1 MHLFLPS
8 LACKGVVGQRV
19 GTRGAVAGQFGD
31 EIMCCNQLPGDSWR
45 WRHDEVKLC
54 IMGMCNDS

>member
-19 GTRGAVAGQFGD
+19 GTRGAVTGQFGD
-31 EIMCCNQLPGDSWR
+31 EIMCCNQLPGILGDGDTMR
-45 WRHDEVKLC
+45 
-54 IMGMCNDS
+54 